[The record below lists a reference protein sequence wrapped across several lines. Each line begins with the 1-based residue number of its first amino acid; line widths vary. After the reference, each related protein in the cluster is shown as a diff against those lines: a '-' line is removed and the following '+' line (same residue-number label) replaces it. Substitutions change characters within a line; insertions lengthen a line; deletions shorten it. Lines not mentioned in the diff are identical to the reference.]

1 MLNAARSPATPPADP
16 RAGPTVTPQ
25 DYAKFCEFFYRKTGM
40 LFTDNKT
47 YFVERRLQDRIVA
60 TRCATFRDYFTLVR
74 FETSG
79 AEMQHLVNAMTVNET
94 YFYREDY
101 QFDALVQY
109 VLPEIAATRAPGKP
123 IRIWSLPCSTGEEP
137 YSIAMQILE
146 NWSQADRYDIE
157 ILASDIDS
165 RVIVDAK
172 AGIYSERA
180 VHRLSA
186 QLKAK
191 YFRPH
196 GDGFRMCD
204 ALRQSIDFSVVNV
217 SDAMAMRRFRDI
229 DVIFCRN
236 MLIYFDDDS
245 RRQAVETLYESMR
258 PGGVICLGHSESMS
272 RMSSMFEPRK
282 YGGTILYQRPADH
295 D

>member
-1 MLNAARSPATPPADP
+1 MLSAAAPVADAA
-16 RAGPTVTPQ
+16 AGPVITPQ

-40 LFTDNKT
+40 MFSDNKA
-47 YFVERRLQDRIVA
+47 YFVERRLQDRILA
-60 TRCATFRDYFTLVR
+60 TRSNTFRDYFTLIR

-79 AEMQHLVNAMTVNET
+79 TEMQHLVNAMTVNET

-101 QFDALVQY
+101 QFDALVQH
-109 VLPEIAATRAPGKP
+109 VLPDIARTRAPGKP

-146 NWSQADRYDIE
+146 NWAQADAYDIE

-165 RVIVDAK
+165 RVIVDAR
-172 AGIYSERA
+172 AGIYSARA
-180 VHRLSA
+180 LHRLSDA
-186 QLKAK
+186 LKAK

-196 GDGFRMCD
+196 DDGFRICD
-204 ALRQSIDFSVVNV
+204 ALRGSIDFSVVNV
-217 SDAMAMRRFRDI
+217 SDPVAMRRFRDI
-229 DVIFCRN
+229 DVVFCRN

-272 RMSSMFEPRK
+272 RMSAMFEPRR
-282 YGGTILYQRPADH
+282 YGGTILYQRPVDH

>member
-1 MLNAARSPATPPADP
+1 MLNTARPATDAPSGPAI
-16 RAGPTVTPQ
+16 TPQ

-40 LFTDNKT
+40 MFGDNKA

-60 TRCATFRDYFTLVR
+60 TRNAGFRDYFTLIR

-79 AEMQHLVNAMTVNET
+79 VEMQQLVNAMTVNET

-101 QFDALVQY
+101 QFDALVQH
-109 VLPEIAATRAPGKP
+109 VLPEIATTRLPGKP

-146 NWSQADRYDIE
+146 NWAQADEYDIE

-165 RVIVDAK
+165 RVVADAK
-172 AGIYSERA
+172 LGIYSERA
-180 VHRLSA
+180 VHRLSEK
-186 QLKAK
+186 LKSK
-191 YFRPH
+191 YFKPH
-196 GDGFRMCD
+196 NDGYRMCD

-217 SDAMAMRRFRDI
+217 SDPVAMRRFRDI

-236 MLIYFDDDS
+236 MLIYFDDVS
-245 RRQAVETLYESMR
+245 RRQAVETLYDSMR

-272 RMSSMFEPRK
+272 RMSAMFEPRR
-282 YGGTILYQRPADH
+282 YGSTILYQRPVDH
-295 D
+295 E